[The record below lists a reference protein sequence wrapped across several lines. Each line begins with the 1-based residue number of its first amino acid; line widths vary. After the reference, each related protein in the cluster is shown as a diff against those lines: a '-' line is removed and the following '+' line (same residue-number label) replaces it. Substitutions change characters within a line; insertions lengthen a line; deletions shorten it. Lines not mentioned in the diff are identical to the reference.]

1 MNLKCDEPMNLKCD
15 EPMNLKCDR
24 RGRPKMKLA
33 RGILGVVVALAL
45 SGSSGWAQT
54 TSAVS
59 ADKGAAASAADAAP
73 ATPGSGSVQTFY
85 LTNVSQASD
94 AIELTTALRNLLDA
108 HDKIY
113 LVPSQNA
120 IFVQGSP
127 EQIVLARKLL
137 NDLDRPKKTYR
148 LTYKITEMDEG
159 KRVGLQR
166 FAMVVVTGQRT
177 ILKQGSKVP
186 VWTGSYEAGSSSA
199 KSQFTYLDVGLNFD
213 ATLDEFA
220 NGVRLRSK
228 VEQSSIAEEKSG
240 VGVQDPIVRQTVM
253 EGTSFLTPGKPL
265 VLGSL
270 DITGSTR
277 HLDVEV
283 VMEQVVQ

>member
-1 MNLKCDEPMNLKCD
+1 
-15 EPMNLKCDR
+15 
-24 RGRPKMKLA
+24 MKLA
-33 RGILGVVVALAL
+33 SGILGMTLALAL
-45 SGSSGWAQT
+45 IGQSARAQT
-54 TSAVS
+54 APAASTEKASAVS
-59 ADKGAAASAADAAP
+59 TPDSTP
-73 ATPGSGSVQTFY
+73 ATPNSNSVQTFY
-85 LTNVSQASD
+85 LTNVYQTND
-94 AIELTTALRNLLDA
+94 ATELTTALRNMLDP

-127 EQIVLARKLL
+127 EQLGLARRLL

-148 LTYKITEMDEG
+148 LTYKITEMDDG
-159 KRVGLQR
+159 KRVGVQH
-166 FAMVVVTGQRT
+166 FAMVVVAGQRT
-177 ILKQGSKVP
+177 VVKQGSRVP
-186 VWTGSYEAGSSSA
+186 IATGSYAAGASGSSSTQT
-199 KSQFTYLDVGLNFD
+199 QFTYLDVGMNFD
-213 ATLDEFA
+213 ATLDEFV

-228 VEQSSIAEEKSG
+228 VEQSSIGEEKSG
-240 VGVQDPIVRQTVM
+240 VGAQDPIVRQTSL

-270 DITGSTR
+270 DVPGSTR

>member
-1 MNLKCDEPMNLKCD
+1 
-15 EPMNLKCDR
+15 
-24 RGRPKMKLA
+24 MKLA
-33 RGILGVVVALAL
+33 HGIFGMILAL
-45 SGSSGWAQT
+45 VLIGQSAWAQT
-54 TSAVS
+54 APAAPAEKASAVS
-59 ADKGAAASAADAAP
+59 TPNNAP
-73 ATPGSGSVQTFY
+73 TTPNTNPVQTFY
-85 LTNVSQASD
+85 LTNVYQTND
-94 AIELTTALRNLLDA
+94 AMELTSALRNMLDA

-113 LVPSQNA
+113 VVPSQNA
-120 IFVQGSP
+120 IFVQASP
-127 EQIVLARKLL
+127 EQLVLARKLL

-148 LTYKITEMDEG
+148 LTYKITEMDDG
-159 KRVGLQR
+159 KRVGVQH

-177 ILKQGSKVP
+177 VLKQGSRVP
-186 VWTGSYEAGSSSA
+186 VATGSYTAGISNA
-199 KSQFTYLDVGLNFD
+199 QTQFTYIDVGLNFD

-240 VGVQDPIVRQTVM
+240 VGAQDPIVRQTSL

-270 DITGSTR
+270 DVPGSTR

>member
-1 MNLKCDEPMNLKCD
+1 MNLKCDERINLKCD
-15 EPMNLKCDR
+15 GL
-24 RGRPKMKLA
+24 GRPKMKLA
-33 RGILGVVVALAL
+33 SGILGVVVALAL

-54 TSAVS
+54 TSAVP
-59 ADKGAAASAADAAP
+59 ADKGAAASAAD

-186 VWTGSYEAGSSSA
+186 VWTGSYEAGSSGA